1 MFMVSD
7 LMFDICASFTVSSQ
21 QLERGSKFAGLF
33 SDLNIGPDP
42 DVESIEWCDVA
53 QLGCSLFC
61 WN

>member
-7 LMFDICASFTVSSQ
+7 LIFDICASFTVVRI
-21 QLERGSKFAGLF
+21 ERGIKFAGLF

-53 QLGCSLFC
+53 QPGCSLFC